1 MLSRFKICIV
11 TPAPPGSLHGNRF
24 TALRWASFLNKLGHH
39 IDIQENWNHQ
49 TYDVLIALHA
59 LRSHHAIKAFK
70 TAFPNKPV
78 ILILTGT
85 DLYRDLESHP
95 EVLLSMAMADQIVTL
110 QAQALELIPLKYR
123 SKASVIYQSMPALKK
138 QCPPKNS
145 FLVSIIGHLRPE
157 KDPFCIVR
165 ALPSIPAQ
173 SQLRVVHIGQAMDQ
187 DMAIQ
192 AQEAVSSEKRYRW
205 LGKLTHAQTM
215 RWLTR
220 SHLMLISSL
229 MEGGAHVVSEAASIG
244 IPIIASKIAGN
255 IGLLGS
261 DYDGYFPVQ
270 DHQQLAKLIL
280 RAESDQPFYQQLTQ
294 QVQNRQ
300 NLFKPDVENLAI
312 AALIAKLSI

>member
-1 MLSRFKICIV
+1 I
-11 TPAPPGSLHGNRF
+11 
-24 TALRWASFLNKLGHH
+24 
-39 IDIQENWNHQ
+39 
-49 TYDVLIALHA
+49 
-59 LRSHHAIKAFK
+59 
-70 TAFPNKPV
+70 
-78 ILILTGT
+78 
-85 DLYRDLESHP
+85 
-95 EVLLSMAMADQIVTL
+95 
-110 QAQALELIPLKYR
+110 
-123 SKASVIYQSMPALKK
+123 
-138 QCPPKNS
+138 
-145 FLVSIIGHLRPE
+145 SIIGHLRPE

-165 ALPSIPAQ
+165 ALPFIPAQ

>member
-1 MLSRFKICIV
+1 MLTRFKICIV

-24 TALRWASFLNKLGHH
+24 TALRWANFLNKLGHQ
-39 IDIQENWNHQ
+39 ITIQENWHHQ
-49 TYDVLIALHA
+49 ACDVLIALHA
-59 LRSHHAIKAFK
+59 LRSHHAIQAFK

-123 SKASVIYQSMPALKK
+123 SKASVIYQSMPALKR

-157 KDPFCIVR
+157 KDPFCFVR
-165 ALPSIPAQ
+165 ALPSIPTQ
-173 SQLRVVHIGQAMDQ
+173 SRLRVVHIGQAMDQ

-192 AQEAVSSEKRYRW
+192 AQDAVSSEKRYQW

-220 SHLMLISSL
+220 SHLMVISSL

-244 IPIIASKIAGN
+244 IPILASKIAGN

-270 DHQQLAKLIL
+270 H
-280 RAESDQPFYQQLTQ
+280 
-294 QVQNRQ
+294 
-300 NLFKPDVENLAI
+300 
-312 AALIAKLSI
+312 